1 VGEWGAA
8 MRTDDLIADLT
19 GRLAPVRGTEV
30 ARTLGAGLVAG
41 MAGSALL
48 MTATIGVRHDIVF
61 AMSGEAFW
69 LKFLYTLVIAL
80 AGLWLVARMSRPG
93 SDARAPAFLISVPV
107 LILMAMM
114 AMQMM
119 RADAPMRHALLMG
132 HSADVC
138 SVLIAGLA
146 LPLFAGLFWALRQ
159 LAPTRLVPAG
169 AAAGL
174 LAGSA
179 AASIYAFHCTEST
192 ATFIA
197 IWYTAGIAL
206 TTMIGALLGRWTLR
220 W

>member
-1 VGEWGAA
+1 
-8 MRTDDLIADLT
+8 MQTDDLIAHLT
-19 GRLAPVRGTEV
+19 GELEPVRGAEV
-30 ARTLGAGLVAG
+30 VRILAAGLALG
-41 MAGSALL
+41 ILGSALL
-48 MTATIGVRHDIVF
+48 MAVTIGIRPDIIQ
-61 AMSGEAFW
+61 AMGGSAFW
-69 LKFLYTLVIAL
+69 LKFTYTLVIAIL
-80 AGLWLVARMSRPG
+80 GLKLVERMGRPG
-93 SDARAPAFLISVPV
+93 TDASWPALLLAVPV
-107 LILMAMM
+107 VTLMSMM

-119 RADAPMRHALLMG
+119 PADSATRHALLMG

-146 LPLFAGLFWALRQ
+146 LPLFAGLFWALRR
-159 LAPTRLVPAG
+159 LAPTRLTEAG

-179 AASIYAFHCTEST
+179 AATIYAFHCTEST

-206 TTMIGALLGRWTLR
+206 TTLMGAGLGRFLLR

>member
-1 VGEWGAA
+1 
-8 MRTDDLIADLT
+8 MQTDDLIAHLT
-19 GRLAPVRGTEV
+19 GELEPVRGAQVTRIL
-30 ARTLGAGLVAG
+30 AAGLALG
-41 MAGSALL
+41 LAGSALL
-48 MTATIGVRHDIVF
+48 MAVTIGIRPDIIQ
-61 AMSGEAFW
+61 AMGGEAFW
-69 LKFLYTLVIAL
+69 LKFLYTLAIAL
-80 AGLWLVARMSRPG
+80 LGLKLLERLGRPG
-93 SDARAPAFLISVPV
+93 TDATWPALLIAVPV
-107 LILMAMM
+107 LALMGMM

-119 RADAPMRHALLMG
+119 PADAATRHTLLMG

-146 LPLFAGLFWALRQ
+146 LPLFAGLFWALRR
-159 LAPTRLVPAG
+159 LAPTRLTEAG

-179 AASIYAFHCTEST
+179 AATIYAFHCTEST

-206 TTMIGALLGRWTLR
+206 TTAMGAALGRFLLR

>member
-1 VGEWGAA
+1 
-8 MRTDDLIADLT
+8 MQTDDLIAHLT
-19 GRLAPVRGTEV
+19 GELEPVRGAEV
-30 ARTLGAGLVAG
+30 VRILAAGLALG
-41 MAGSALL
+41 LLGSALL
-48 MTATIGVRHDIVF
+48 MAVTIGIRPDIIQ
-61 AMSGEAFW
+61 AMGGSAFW
-69 LKFLYTLVIAL
+69 LKFTYTLVIAIL
-80 AGLWLVARMSRPG
+80 GLKLVERMGRPG
-93 SDARAPAFLISVPV
+93 TDASWPALLLAVPV
-107 LILMAMM
+107 VTLMSMM

-119 RADAPMRHALLMG
+119 PADSATRHALLMG

-146 LPLFAGLFWALRQ
+146 LPLFAGLFWALRR
-159 LAPTRLVPAG
+159 LAPTRLTEAG

-179 AASIYAFHCTEST
+179 AATIYAFHCTEST

-206 TTMIGALLGRWTLR
+206 TTLMGAGLGRFLLR

>member
-1 VGEWGAA
+1 
-8 MRTDDLIADLT
+8 MQTDDLIAHLT
-19 GRLAPVRGTEV
+19 GELEPVRGAEV
-30 ARTLGAGLVAG
+30 VRILAAGLALG
-41 MAGSALL
+41 LLGSALL
-48 MTATIGVRHDIVF
+48 MAVTIGIRPDIIQ
-61 AMSGEAFW
+61 AMGDGAFW
-69 LKFLYTLVIAL
+69 LKFTYTLVIAIL
-80 AGLWLVARMSRPG
+80 GLKLVERMGRPG
-93 SDARAPAFLISVPV
+93 TDASWPALLIAVPV
-107 LILMAMM
+107 LTLMGMM

-119 RADAPMRHALLMG
+119 PADNATRHALLMG

-146 LPLFAGLFWALRQ
+146 LPLFAGLFWSLRR
-159 LAPTRLVPAG
+159 LAPTKLTEAG

-179 AASIYAFHCTEST
+179 AATIYAFHCTEST

-206 TTMIGALLGRWTLR
+206 TTLMGAALGRFLLR

>member
-1 VGEWGAA
+1 
-8 MRTDDLIADLT
+8 MQTDDLIAHLT
-19 GRLAPVRGTEV
+19 GELEPVRGAEV
-30 ARTLGAGLVAG
+30 VRILVAG
-41 MAGSALL
+41 LALGLLGSALL
-48 MTATIGVRHDIVF
+48 MAVTIGIRPDIIQ
-61 AMSGEAFW
+61 AMGDGAFW
-69 LKFLYTLVIAL
+69 LKFTYTLVIAIL
-80 AGLWLVARMSRPG
+80 GLKLVERMGRPG
-93 SDARAPAFLISVPV
+93 TDASWPALLIAVPV
-107 LILMAMM
+107 LTLMGMM

-119 RADAPMRHALLMG
+119 PADNATRHALLMG

-146 LPLFAGLFWALRQ
+146 LPLFAGLFWSLRR
-159 LAPTRLVPAG
+159 LAPTRLTEAG

-179 AASIYAFHCTEST
+179 AATIYAFHCTEST

-206 TTMIGALLGRWTLR
+206 TTLMGAALGRFLLR